1 MSPNNLDLT
10 QIIVSPNTPFYD
22 PLETPSQCIT
32 KALRRSINRVNHFKP
47 TSALSTNATQANII
61 SNGGEYL
68 LEYSVGTPPVQILG
82 IADTG
87 SELIWLQCKPCNVFY
102 KQIAPLEVQI

>member
-22 PLETPSQCIT
+22 PLETPSQHIA
-32 KALRRSINRVNHFKP
+32 KALCHSINHVNHFKL
-47 TSALSTNATQANII
+47 TSSLSTNAAQANII

-68 LEYSVGTPPVQILG
+68 LKYFVGTPPVQILG
-82 IADTG
+82 IVDTG
-87 SELIWLQCKPCNVFY
+87 SDLIWL
-102 KQIAPLEVQI
+102 

>member
-1 MSPNNLDLT
+1 MSPNNPDLT
-10 QIIVSPNTPFYD
+10 QITVSPNSPFYD
-22 PLETPSQCIT
+22 PLETPSQRIT

-47 TSALSTNATQANII
+47 TSSLSTNAAQANII
-61 SNGGEYL
+61 SNGGECL
-68 LEYSVGTPPVQILG
+68 FEYSVGTPPVQILG

-87 SELIWLQCKPCNVFY
+87 SELIWLQCKPCNGFY